1 MVPVFFLILVFL
13 NLYVMYRRAYKAY
26 DSKTNSHVPTNQ
38 VKKWNTEN
46 ILVAICVSLP
56 LPRDNDSPDFK
67 SQL

>member
-1 MVPVFFLILVFL
+1 
-13 NLYVMYRRAYKAY
+13 MYRRAYKAY

-38 VKKWNTEN
+38 VKKWNIEN
-46 ILVAICVSLP
+46 ILVAICVSIP